1 MKDIDYSLI
10 ISILALIVTI
20 YTYIKHDRKIKEQ
33 EQLINKHQ
41 IAKIEEEKTQL
52 KQAIVRASLIP
63 GNKGSRILRVYN
75 KGKASATN
83 VRLIIN
89 DEPNYLYA
97 TNPFPFP
104 LLNESEN
111 VDLNISLH
119 NGTPDNIS
127 FIILWNDEYK
137 EDNAHSQTV
146 QLR

>member
-1 MKDIDYSLI
+1 MENIDYSLI
-10 ISILALIVTI
+10 ISILAIAGTI
-20 YTYIKHDRKIKEQ
+20 YTYFKHDIKIKAQ
-33 EQLINKHQ
+33 EKLINEHQ

-52 KQAIVRASLIP
+52 QQAIVRASLIK
-63 GNKGSRILRVYN
+63 GNKGHRILKIYN
-75 KGKASATN
+75 KGQATARN
-83 VRLIIN
+83 IRLEIK
-89 DEPNYLYA
+89 DEPDYLYS

-104 LLNESEN
+104 LLNENEN